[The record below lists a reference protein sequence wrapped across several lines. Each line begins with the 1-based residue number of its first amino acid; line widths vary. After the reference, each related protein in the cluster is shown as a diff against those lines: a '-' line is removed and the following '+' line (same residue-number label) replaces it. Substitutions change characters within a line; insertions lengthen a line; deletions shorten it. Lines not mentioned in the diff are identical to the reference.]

1 MNASNIK
8 LLSLLIETF
17 VDVDTKFDV
26 VDYKAESPNPDAD
39 AEGSNISKIS
49 TKNEDV

>member
-1 MNASNIK
+1 MHRILK

-39 AEGSNISKIS
+39 AEGSNFSKTS
-49 TKNEDV
+49 TKSEDV